1 MIKDLYVNTV
11 SIYTPAL
18 WNDGGIE
25 TKTWEYVWTFKGRLS
40 KAWTQQ
46 MVDLT
51 TGKLHRVQPE
61 LFYLYISDETPIG
74 KNDKVDIEG
83 NSYLVNSVEVIFDWR
98 VTHHLR
104 CLLER
109 RQ

>member
-1 MIKDLYVNTV
+1 MIKDLYTHNVM
-11 SIYTPAL
+11 IETPEML
-18 WNDGGIE
+18 NVDGIE
-25 TKTWEYVWTFKGRLS
+25 TKNYIPVGTFKGRLS
-40 KAWTQQ
+40 KSGSQQ

-61 LFYLYISDETPIG
+61 IFFLYISDETPIG
-74 KNDKVDIEG
+74 KNDRVYIEG
-83 NSYLVNSVEVIFDWR
+83 NFYLVNSVEVIFDGR

-104 CLLER
+104 CIIER

>member
-1 MIKDLYVNTV
+1 MIKDLYTHNVM
-11 SIYTPAL
+11 IETPEMR
-18 WNDGGIE
+18 NVDGIE
-25 TKTWEYVWTFKGRLS
+25 TKNYIPVGAFKGRLS
-40 KAWTQQ
+40 KAGSQQ

-74 KNDKVDIEG
+74 KNDKLEIEG
-83 NSYLVNSVEVIFDWR
+83 NNYLVNSVEVIFDWR

-104 CLLER
+104 CLIER